1 MTASFLHIQVTR
13 RSGSSET
20 GPPESAASLMDWH
33 ALRLADRACCCLA
46 RPAVMTQARWRDK
59 QRTLGG
65 IPEYVGPAPV
75 ILVACFPR
83 SGEISRVQVPPRTL
97 MQVSD
102 LVIFIPSISQMCNIT
117 GHRHAGSS
125 PSRTLSY
132 VHSLRSG
139 VTAGPLCT
147 RYLTALARAQLRLFM
162 PEPAFPAG
170 ARAHVA
176 WSREKL
182 VRQDDAGCLT
192 SVPGSARCTSTAPIV
207 IRVISVERLLSRIS
221 FGRVLARS
229 EEHTSELQS

>member
-1 MTASFLHIQVTR
+1 
-13 RSGSSET
+13 
-20 GPPESAASLMDWH
+20 
-33 ALRLADRACCCLA
+33 
-46 RPAVMTQARWRDK
+46 
-59 QRTLGG
+59 
-65 IPEYVGPAPV
+65 
-75 ILVACFPR
+75 
-83 SGEISRVQVPPRTL
+83 

-170 ARAHVA
+170 ARAPVA

-182 VRQDDAGCLT
+182 VRQDDDGCLT
-192 SVPGSARCTSTAPIV
+192 SVTGSARCTATAP
-207 IRVISVERLLSRIS
+207 RVSRGSAGVRRLSRMA
-221 FGRVLARS
+221 FCRGLVEPPDRGDDGKVG
-229 EEHTSELQS
+229 